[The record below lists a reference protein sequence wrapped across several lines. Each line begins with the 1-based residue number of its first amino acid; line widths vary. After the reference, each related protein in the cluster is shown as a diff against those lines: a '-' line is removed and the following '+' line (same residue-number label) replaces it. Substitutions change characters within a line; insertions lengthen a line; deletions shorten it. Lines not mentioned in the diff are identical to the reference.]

1 LCTISFTCITD
12 VVIPADII
20 NEFDE
25 WDLEV
30 IRVWSGE
37 VQVILDNNGR
47 QLIFDNVRQ
56 SQCGCCN
63 QQLYK
68 LLQSVSF
75 HIRCPVSL
83 DNSSCQVSLHDSGS
97 SIILVQQG
105 LRGHRGE
112 EWLSRRRPNRWCGRS
127 QQQFWTIQD
136 YDGCSSAPGTV
147 SQAFPVP

>member
-1 LCTISFTCITD
+1 MCTISFTCITD

-56 SQCGCCN
+56 VIRNVNG
-63 QQLYK
+63 YVRK
-68 LLQSVSF
+68 VILLVM
-75 HIRCPVSL
+75 
-83 DNSSCQVSLHDSGS
+83 SSRKTSTSYA
-97 SIILVQQG
+97 
-105 LRGHRGE
+105 R
-112 EWLSRRRPNRWCGRS
+112 
-127 QQQFWTIQD
+127 
-136 YDGCSSAPGTV
+136 
-147 SQAFPVP
+147 